1 MHCSKNEGDN
11 HEDDVEDEG
20 DDGQP
25 AAVLHDGVEVVGRGF
40 KVGVRACT
48 ECLAGVIDELEAFDD
63 GIDISCANNQIEQAQ
78 AQHDQRRHLSFSHR
92 EETAHGEHHNGNDRN
107 NYHCEAAQ
115 DDKEL
120 YPFPR

>member
-48 ECLAGVIDELEAFDD
+48 ECLAGVIDEFEAFDD
-63 GIDISCANNQIEQAQ
+63 GIDIHHTDNQIEQAH
-78 AQHDQRRHLSFSHR
+78 AQHDQWRHIRVLHR
-92 EETAHGEHHNGNDRN
+92 EETAHGEHHNRNDCKN
-107 NYHCEAAQ
+107 NHSEAAQ

-120 YPFPR
+120 YPFHR